1 MPDLIE
7 NLKYQK
13 SNPNK
18 KDLQLFE
25 KFASLFSDND
35 IIRFYKEHDFL
46 ASFDKKFLEPLN
58 SFIENW
64 DNAAHEFIDN
74 DLEREKKKLYEAAYS
89 LGSKIAVNTVPIH
102 NDYISVKPDH
112 LPAGPTPD
120 WVIRDAKEIND
131 LVPSFVE
138 CHENFIRLKEKQIKS
153 QFSENSKNLSIYKI

>member
-138 CHENFIRLKEKQIKS
+138 CHENFIRLGRRR
-153 QFSENSKNLSIYKI
+153 LY